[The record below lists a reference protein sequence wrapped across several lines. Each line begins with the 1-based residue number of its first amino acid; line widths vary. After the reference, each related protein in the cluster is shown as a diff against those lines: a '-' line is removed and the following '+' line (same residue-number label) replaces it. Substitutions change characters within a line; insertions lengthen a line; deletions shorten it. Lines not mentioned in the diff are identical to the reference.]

1 MNRLLLLAASLGVLV
16 SPAFVGAAPPVAC
29 PPSTGELIDLIPRGA
44 RVDGKEVE
52 RSADAGGRYLTDA
65 GLEFDLERSLL
76 QAELVGA
83 MPGCE
88 QPSGLV
94 ELTIIDPFSNQASRL
109 KLEVRP

>member
-1 MNRLLLLAASLGVLV
+1 MNRLLLLAASLGILA
-16 SPAFVGAAPPVAC
+16 SPAFVRASPPVPC
-29 PPSTGELIDLIPRGA
+29 PPSTGELLELLPRGA
-44 RVDGKEVE
+44 RVDGRDLE
-52 RSADAGGRYLTDA
+52 RSVDAGGRYVTDA
-65 GLEFDLERSLL
+65 GLEFDLERGTL

-94 ELTIIDPFSNQASRL
+94 ELSIIDPFTNQPSRL